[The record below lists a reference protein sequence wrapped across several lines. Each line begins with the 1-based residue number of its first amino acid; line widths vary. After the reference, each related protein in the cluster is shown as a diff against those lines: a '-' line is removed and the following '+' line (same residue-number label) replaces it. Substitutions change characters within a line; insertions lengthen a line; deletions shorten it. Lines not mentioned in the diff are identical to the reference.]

1 MAGALL
7 TLEQMIHFYGPEQ
20 FPLPADRIQELLAN
34 PDPNQWALG
43 HLLAAC
49 NPYAAGHPQAAREY
63 LCRVRKETK
72 TLSAPIIAILIWLH
86 RQMGDPQS
94 AAYACVEYAHDAAAR
109 GFSDL
114 ALEACSAAMFLD
126 QAGRFEITRY
136 PEKTMPLV
144 ALYEQAARNIPDLPR
159 RSVRGEGRRRVALIT
174 GNLVDHAVAYSRR
187 VLNFARY
194 TNRERFE
201 LFVYSTE
208 NLTQREEPLF
218 PFGLDNGGSY
228 ECAPVCRQ
236 TLKALE
242 VPVYLAPR
250 NLTAT
255 KTAEAVIQQLEA
267 DRIDYAVF
275 QTGMASPIDWLV
287 ARRSPV
293 PVKAGIH
300 IGSSP
305 FNPGFDL
312 YFFDNPVNIEREKA
326 CWTDAMGERI
336 VLTSGVD
343 IELLRKSPSVARS
356 ELNIPAD
363 AVVIGTVSNH
373 LGERMSEAFCKLLVS
388 VLQAN
393 PSAWYLGIGSPPHE
407 ERVKL
412 FRDGGVLERVRFP
425 GPVRTAS
432 AVLKIL
438 DIYANEFP
446 LGGSESVKEAIACGI
461 PVVALTWSDAHADSA
476 GATIAGPDFSIPG
489 RDVTA
494 YETLLNH
501 WITDA
506 PARRQAGAQ
515 LAKRA
520 EQLYSIRTY
529 VTEIFSH
536 LEARSSISN
545 APRPHPAA

>member
-7 TLEQMIHFYGPEQ
+7 TLDQMIHFYGPEH
-20 FPLPADRIQELLAN
+20 FPLPESRLRELLAN
-34 PDPNQWALG
+34 PDPSQWALG

-49 NPYAAGHPQAAREY
+49 NPFSEGRPEAARDY
-63 LCRVRKETK
+63 LQQVRAETK

-86 RQMGDPQS
+86 RRMGDPQG
-94 AAYACVEYAHDAAAR
+94 AAYACVDYARDAAAQ
-109 GFSDL
+109 GLFDL
-114 ALEACSAAMFLD
+114 ALEACSAAIFLD
-126 QAGRFEITRY
+126 QAGRFEITRS
-136 PEKTMPLV
+136 PEKTLPLV
-144 ALYEQAARNIPDLPR
+144 ALYEQAARSMTDLPR
-159 RSVRGEGRRRVALIT
+159 RTIHGEGKRRVALIT

-194 TNRERFE
+194 ADRTRYD

-208 NLTQREEPLF
+208 NLTQREQPLF
-218 PFGLDNGGSY
+218 PFGLDNGGSR
-228 ECAPVCRQ
+228 ECAPVCMQ
-236 TLKALE
+236 TLKALD

-255 KTAEAVIQQLEA
+255 QTAAAVIQQLEA
-267 DRIDYAVF
+267 DRIDFAVF

-293 PVKAGIH
+293 LVKAGIH

-305 FNPGFDL
+305 FNTGFDL

-326 CWTDAMGERI
+326 FWTDAMGERI

-343 IELLRKSPSVARS
+343 IELLRKSPSVSRC
-356 ELNIPAD
+356 ELKIPSN

-373 LGERMSEAFCKLLVS
+373 LGERMSEAFCELLAR

-393 PSAWYLGIGSPPHE
+393 PSAYYLGIGSPPDE
-407 ERVKL
+407 ERIKL
-412 FRDGGVLERVRFP
+412 FRDGEVLEQMLFP
-425 GPVRTAS
+425 GPVRAAS
-432 AVLKIL
+432 AVLKIM

-461 PVVALTWSDAHADSA
+461 PVVALAWSDAHAESA
-476 GATIAGPDFSIPG
+476 GATIAGPEFGIPE
-489 RDVTA
+489 RNVTA
-494 YETLLNH
+494 YEALLNH

-506 PARRQAGAQ
+506 GARRQAGSQ
-515 LAKRA
+515 LATRA
-520 EQLYSIRTY
+520 EEHYSIRTY
-529 VTEIFSH
+529 VADVFEH
-536 LEARSSISN
+536 LEQVAGRKD
-545 APRPHPAA
+545 